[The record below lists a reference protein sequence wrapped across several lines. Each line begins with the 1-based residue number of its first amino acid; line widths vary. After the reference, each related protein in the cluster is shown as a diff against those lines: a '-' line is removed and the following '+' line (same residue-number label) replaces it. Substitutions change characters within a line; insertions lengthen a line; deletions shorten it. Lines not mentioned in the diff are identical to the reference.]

1 VSERQNEGHVHAGAI
16 VDYVGGCCADLA
28 DLVKRSEI
36 IVRGRVTDS
45 NGRFSHDEREVWT
58 DYTIS
63 VQEIYKQGGKS
74 SVVPGAKIQTTR
86 LGGHLVVYS
95 ATPQWHPP
103 ELLAAHLVEYD
114 VGTSPIPQ
122 GMPEIFF
129 IATCGGPEC
138 SGRYSFF
145 PGLEAISLDNGQVSC
160 SARPSRVW
168 KPYCGMTTDN
178 FISAVKETVASLLAQ
193 ESLFPVHHD
202 GNWLLQTCKSED
214 AYTSGEC
221 YGYIYATMDRFYW
234 ENGGAGTPFFCFPK
248 PTSPSDLKK
257 TVVDFLVDVRH
268 PEERTKYK
276 AVELIG
282 LAISNHWPCRR

>member
-1 VSERQNEGHVHAGAI
+1 

-36 IVRGRVTDS
+36 IVRGKVTDS
-45 NGRFSHDEREVWT
+45 DGRFSHDEREVWT
-58 DYTIS
+58 GYTIS
-63 VQEIYKQGGKS
+63 VQEIYKPGGKS
-74 SVVPGAKIQTTR
+74 SFVPGAKIQTTR
-86 LGGHLVVYS
+86 LGGHVVVYG

-103 ELLAAHLVEYD
+103 EPLAAHLVEYD

-129 IATCGGPEC
+129 IATCSGPEC

-178 FISAVKETVASLLAQ
+178 FISAVKEKVAS
-193 ESLFPVHHD
+193 PVP
-202 GNWLLQTCKSED
+202 
-214 AYTSGEC
+214 
-221 YGYIYATMDRFYW
+221 
-234 ENGGAGTPFFCFPK
+234 GGA
-248 PTSPSDLKK
+248 LK
-257 TVVDFLVDVRH
+257 
-268 PEERTKYK
+268 
-276 AVELIG
+276 
-282 LAISNHWPCRR
+282 